1 MNYFYEARVSVKY
14 REGGA
19 EGESVDLVKRGQY
32 LLGEPVREWSME
44 TVSHNLIGAEYGVE
58 VPVGNARLMYEVEAV
73 VKRSSVR
80 ELEIYMRRLEIRMN
94 TKRAGTVEI
103 AEAYEAGEAGLRTR
117 WEAVVNSCTVRRLT
131 SEEAPAEPGA
141 WGAVVLSFTLTNPEE
156 I

>member
-1 MNYFYEARVSVKY
+1 MNYFYEARISVTY
-14 REGGA
+14 REKGGA
-19 EGESVDLVKRGQY
+19 GSSVLLVLPGQY
-32 LLGEPVREWSME
+32 MLGEPVREWSLE
-44 TVSHNLIGAEYGVE
+44 TASHNLIGAEYGVE
-58 VPVGNARLMYEVEAV
+58 VPTGNARMTYEVEAV

-80 ELEIYMRRLEIRMN
+80 ELEVYLRRLEIRLN

-103 AEAYEAGEAGLRTR
+103 AEAYEEGEAGLRTK

-156 I
+156 L